1 MILPIRD
8 LLPVVR
14 RDYKPA
20 TATGIAE
27 SWPVP
32 TRNGG
37 TMRLQIMVCNVL
49 PEYGYGILY
58 WPPKA
63 LVLIDPYAGKVESAK
78 DVTAADFGQTVGTRE
93 PLDYD
98 KAGPDRDQYTRDVE
112 ALYTALDILL
122 PAYAEGVTEVQPNL
136 KEAATTF
143 KRVFA
148 KVAEEVLMPYYH
160 AIGKDWFAW
169 IDRMAGA

>member
-32 TRNGG
+32 TRAGG
-37 TMRLQIMVCNVL
+37 TMRLQVMICVVL
-49 PEYGYGILY
+49 PEYGYGLLY
-58 WPPKA
+58 SPPKA
-63 LVLIDPYAGKVESAK
+63 LVFIDPYAGKVESAK
-78 DVTAADFGQTVGTRE
+78 DVTPADFGQSVAPGTA
-93 PLDYD
+93 LDYD
-98 KAGPDRDQYTRDVE
+98 KADPDRDQYARDVE

-122 PAYAEGVTEVQPNL
+122 SAYAEGVNEAQPNL

-169 IDRMAGA
+169 LDRMAGT